1 MGIFLSI
8 LKIIGIV
15 LLCILGFILL
25 ILLLVL
31 FVPFTYK
38 VKGSYHEDIS
48 ADARVGWLFGIA
60 GVQVAFADKALNL
73 YLRILGFIRI
83 PLGKKKEK
91 AEEPPEKLPGES
103 PPEKAEAAKE
113 AKAKAPEKTEEKKPE
128 PEASKE
134 PEPAKKTEAV
144 KEPEPAK
151 ESEAVK
157 EPEAAKEAEPA
168 KEPEAEEKEKE
179 DTAEDGKTAEE
190 RSLEEKIT
198 DWIEGK
204 LDLLRKKKEELDKKL
219 EDLKD
224 KKDFI
229 FYERTQNAIRHVLS
243 MVLKM
248 LKHILPSNLS
258 GEVELGLK
266 SPADTGQV
274 IAYAAMLM
282 PLHKNKIKI
291 IPDFE
296 NEHIDADV
304 KLKNWIFLIVI
315 LVRIIL
321 NKDVL
326 YVLKNYKKHF
336 S

>member
-25 ILLLVL
+25 ILMLVL
-31 FVPFTYK
+31 FVPFTYQI
-38 VKGSYHEDIS
+38 KGAYHQDIN
-48 ADARVGWLFGIA
+48 AEAKAGWLFSLI
-60 GVQVAFADKALNL
+60 GVQMVFADKAMKL
-73 YLRILGFIRI
+73 YLRILGFIKI
-83 PLGKKKEK
+83 PLGKDKEN
-91 AEEPPEKLPGES
+91 EES
-103 PPEKAEAAKE
+103 PPEPVPEGRPPETKKDAVKPKAEILEKPKAEIQEKPKEEIPEKPKE
-113 AKAKAPEKTEEKKPE
+113 ALKEKPDKEPEIKPEKPEEKEPGPEEKKEERPEEKTEEG
-128 PEASKE
+128 A
-134 PEPAKKTEAV
+134 
-144 KEPEPAK
+144 
-151 ESEAVK
+151 
-157 EPEAAKEAEPA
+157 
-168 KEPEAEEKEKE
+168 AEEK
-179 DTAEDGKTAEE
+179 
-190 RSLEEKIT
+190 SLEEKIS

-204 LDLLRKKKEELDKKL
+204 LELLQKKKEELNEKL

-229 FYERTQNAIRHVLS
+229 FYERTQNAIHHVLS
-243 MVLKM
+243 MVMKM
-248 LKHILPSNLS
+248 LKHILPSKLS

-274 IAYAAMLM
+274 IAIASMLM
-282 PLHKNKIKI
+282 PLHKNKVRI

-304 KLKNWIFLIVI
+304 KLKNWIFLIVV
-315 LVRIIL
+315 LVLALRIIL